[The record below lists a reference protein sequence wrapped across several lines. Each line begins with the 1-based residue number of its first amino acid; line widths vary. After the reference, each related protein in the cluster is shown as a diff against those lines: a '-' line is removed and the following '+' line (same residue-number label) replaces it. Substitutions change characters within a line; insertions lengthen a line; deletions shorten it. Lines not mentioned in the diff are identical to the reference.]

1 MFTEILRFEL
11 FYRFRRPAT
20 YIYFGLMFLLAFG
33 AIAWENLTVGGGTG
47 LVKENAPTVLSFGMV
62 ILTAIPGFFIC
73 SAIMGVPVLRDFE
86 HLTFPMI
93 FTSPIRKSDYL
104 AGRFAGSMITVL
116 FVFLALPMGYMIGT
130 LMPWLDEEK
139 FLPFHLWHFFQPFFL
154 FIIPNVLISGSL
166 FFMGGALSKKLL
178 FVFVQGVGLLTFY
191 MIGTNISQEMD
202 NRVVAALLDPVGI
215 NLLSITSQYWTVS
228 EQNTQLYSL
237 SGLVLWNRIIWL
249 AVATIAYTLTYRF
262 FNYKVAG
269 KNRKKAVKTE
279 ETLELIPVSRH
290 ISLVKPNI
298 TEGFSTNLNRVFS
311 LARLYFA
318 EIIYSI
324 PFIAITLMGIILLV
338 INSFEFNTMYG
349 TDVYPTTYS
358 VLELLSEFNLFFVIL
373 IVFYTGEL
381 IWRERDLKMDQIYDT
396 LPVPNFVGLAA
407 KFLGFM
413 YVSIVLLTLLLIT
426 GILIQAGK
434 GYYDFELPVYL
445 SDLYTDK
452 LIFILLF
459 TLLAFFIQVVA
470 NQKYLGHSLIILF
483 FMFVFFL
490 FPEMGLEHIMF
501 RFGAMDLGTF
511 SDMNSYGHF
520 VSPFSWISVYWIG
533 FALVLFAL
541 SVVFAIRGT
550 DAILKTRV
558 KLASL
563 RFSRPVIVFTTVA
576 LLLFTASG
584 CYIYY
589 NTNVLNEYRNSDDDK
604 KMRAGYEK
612 ELKKYQDIPQPRI
625 VETSLEVDIFPYER
639 DFDVKGFYILKN
651 KNETPVAKIH
661 IQHSPE
667 TGMTIRELTFSR
679 VDSLPAVKTV
689 ISESYEKY
697 KYFVYELTP
706 PLAPGDSLRMD
717 FRGEFRT
724 KGFVEGGSNT
734 NVVFNG
740 TFFNNTYFPSL
751 GYDPAFEMEE
761 DKDRE
766 DEGLP
771 KKERMRD
778 RNDPIG
784 QKINLVGDDAD
795 HIRFEIK
802 MSTSEDQIA
811 IAPGYL
817 QKEWKEGDRR
827 YFHYKMDAP
836 MFNFYSMLSARY
848 EVQREVFEL
857 PGVGP
862 VNLEIYYH
870 KGHEYNLNR
879 MMEGMKHSLTYFS
892 EHFSPY
898 QFRQMRILEFPRYAT
913 FAQSYANTVPFSEGI
928 GFIMDIKEDDVDMA
942 YYVTAHEMAHQW
954 WGHQVTE
961 AQVKGNAMLSETMSQ
976 YSALMVM
983 KEKYPPEMMQKFL
996 KHELDRYLRGR
1007 AAETKKE
1014 MPLELVEAQGYIH
1027 YRKGSLVMYAL
1038 QDYISED
1045 SVNAALHRY
1054 VNDWA
1059 WREDRYVTSD
1069 ILLDYFRKVTPD
1081 SLQYVITDMFETIT
1095 LFENRTKTATY
1106 ESLPDG
1112 KYKVSLDI
1120 ETIKYRADSL
1130 GNETEIPVNDRMDIG
1145 VFGKTSAG
1153 KDTLLYLQ
1161 KHRITGKENHFE
1173 IEVGAKP
1180 EKAGIDPINKLIDR
1194 NPEDNVKT
1202 IELKEVM

>member
-11 FYRFRRPAT
+11 YYRSRRPAT

-47 LVKENAPTVLSFGMV
+47 LVKENAPTVLSMGMV
-62 ILTAIPGFFIC
+62 ILCAVPGFFIC
-73 SAIMGVPVLRDFE
+73 SAIMGVPVLRDFD

-93 FTSPIRKSDYL
+93 FTSPIRKIDYL
-104 AGRFAGSMITVL
+104 AGRFAGSFLTVF
-116 FVFLALPMGYMIGT
+116 FVFLAVPLGYMIGSV
-130 LMPWLDEEK
+130 MPWLDQEK
-139 FLPFHLWHFFQPFFL
+139 MLPFNLWHFIQPFFL
-154 FIIPNVLISGSL
+154 FVVPNLLISGTL
-166 FFMGGALSKKLL
+166 FFMGGALSKRLL

-191 MIGTNISQEMD
+191 MVGANISQELD
-202 NRVVAALLDPVGI
+202 NRVMAALLDPIGL
-215 NLLSITSQYWTVS
+215 NLLNVTSQYWTVM

-237 SGLVLWNRIIWL
+237 TGLVLWNRILWL
-249 AVATIAYTLTYRF
+249 AVAVVTFAITFRF
-262 FNYKVAG
+262 FNYKIAG
-269 KNRKKAVKTE
+269 KGKKKTS
-279 ETLELIPVSRH
+279 ETRDSLELLPVARN
-290 ISLVKPNI
+290 ISLVNPTI
-298 TEGFSTNLNRVFS
+298 TEGLSTNMQRIFS
-311 LARLYFA
+311 LSRLYFA
-318 EIIYSI
+318 EIVNSI

-338 INSFEFNTMYG
+338 LNAFEFNSMYG

-381 IWRERDLKMDQIYDT
+381 IWRERDIRMNQIYDT

-407 KFLGFM
+407 KFLGFI
-413 YVSIVLLTLLLIT
+413 YVNVVLLTVLMFT
-426 GILIQAGK
+426 GIAIQAAK
-434 GYYDFELPVYL
+434 GYYKFEIPVYL

-452 LIFILLF
+452 LVFIMLF

-470 NQKYLGHSLIILF
+470 NQKYLGHALIILF
-483 FMFVFFL
+483 FMLVFFV

-511 SDMNSYGHF
+511 SDMNAYGHF
-520 VSPFSWISVYWIG
+520 VSPFSWLSVYWIG
-533 FALVLFAL
+533 FALILFAL

-550 DAILKTRV
+550 DVILKTRV
-558 KLASL
+558 KLAGM
-563 RFSRPVIVFTTVA
+563 RFSRPVIAFTLAA
-576 LLLFTASG
+576 LLTFTVSG
-584 CYIYY
+584 CYIFY
-589 NTNVLNEYRNSDDDK
+589 NTNVLNEYHNSDERDK
-604 KMRAGYEK
+604 QLADYEK
-612 ELKKYQDIPQPRI
+612 TLKKYQDIPQPKI
-625 VETSLEVDIFPYER
+625 VETGLNVDIFPYDR
-639 DFDVKGFYILKN
+639 DFDVKGYYILKN
-651 KNETPVAKIH
+651 KNDVSVSHIH

-667 TGMTIRELTFSR
+667 PGMNIKALTFTR
-679 VDSLPAVKTV
+679 VDTMPAVKTV
-689 ISESYEKY
+689 ISENYPDY
-697 KYFVYELTP
+697 KYFVYEITP

-717 FRGEFRT
+717 FTGEFRT
-724 KGFVEGGSNT
+724 QGFVEGGSNT
-734 NVVFNG
+734 SIVFNG
-740 TFFNNTYFPSL
+740 TFFNNNYFPGI
-751 GYDPAFEMEE
+751 GYEPGAELAD
-761 DKDRE
+761 DDDRKKH
-766 DEGLP
+766 DLP
-771 KKERMRD
+771 KKERMRE

-795 HIRFEIK
+795 HIRFEIT

-817 QKEWKEGDRR
+817 QKEWQEDGRR

-836 MFNFYSMLSARY
+836 MFNYYSMLSARY
-848 EVQREVFEL
+848 EVQREVYEV
-857 PGVGP
+857 PNVGP
-862 VNLEIYYH
+862 VNLEIYYN
-870 KGHEYNLNR
+870 KGHEYNLGR
-879 MMEGMKHSLTYFS
+879 MMEGMKHSLTYYS
-892 EHFSPY
+892 THFSPY
-898 QFRQMRILEFPRYAT
+898 QFRQMRILEFPRYGT

-996 KHELDRYLRGR
+996 KYELDRYLRGR

-1054 VNDWA
+1054 VKDWA

-1069 ILLDYFRKVTPD
+1069 ILLDYFRQVTPD
-1081 SLQYVITDMFETIT
+1081 SLQYIITDLFETIT
-1095 LFENRTKTATY
+1095 LFENRTKTAAY
-1106 ESLPDG
+1106 ETLSDG
-1112 KYKVSLDI
+1112 KYKISLDI

-1130 GNETEIPVNDRMDIG
+1130 GNETEIPVNDLMDIG
-1145 VFGKTSAG
+1145 VFGKTAAG
-1153 KDTLLYLQ
+1153 KDTLIYLQ
-1161 KHRITGKENHFE
+1161 KHRIRGKENHFE

-1180 EKAGIDPINKLIDR
+1180 VKAGIDPINKLIDR
-1194 NPEDNVKT
+1194 NPEDNVK
-1202 IELKEVM
+1202 EVESKEAI

>member
-11 FYRFRRPAT
+11 YYRFRRPAT
-20 YIYFGLMFLLAFG
+20 YIYFGLMFLMAFG

-47 LVKENAPTVLSFGMV
+47 LVKENAPTVLSYGMV
-62 ILTAIPGFFIC
+62 ILCAIPGFFVC
-73 SAIMGVPVLRDFE
+73 SAIMGVPVLRDFD

-93 FTSPIRKSDYL
+93 FTSPISKGEYL
-104 AGRFAGSMITVL
+104 TGRFAGSMLTTL
-116 FVFLALPMGYMIGT
+116 FVFLGIPLGYMIGS
-130 LMPWLDEEK
+130 LMPWLDDDK
-139 FLPFHLWHFFQPFFL
+139 MLPFHLWHFFQPFFL
-154 FIIPNVLISGSL
+154 FVIPNVLISGSL
-166 FFMGGALSKKLL
+166 FFMGGALSKRLL

-191 MIGTNISQEMD
+191 MVGANISQELGS
-202 NRVVAALLDPVGI
+202 RTIAALLDPVGL
-215 NLLSITSQYWTVS
+215 NLLEISSQYWTVA

-237 SGLVLWNRIIWL
+237 TGLVLWNRIIWL
-249 AVATIAYTLTYRF
+249 AIAGITFILTYRF
-262 FNYKVAG
+262 FNYKIAG
-269 KNRKKAVKTE
+269 SKKRKSAEKSTE
-279 ETLELIPVSRH
+279 PELLPVSRS
-290 ISLVKPNI
+290 ISMVRPTI
-298 TEGFSTNLNRVFS
+298 TEGFSTHLSRILS
-311 LARLYFA
+311 LSKLYFA
-318 EIIYSI
+318 EIVYSI
-324 PFIAITLMGIILLV
+324 PFIAITLMGILLLI

-349 TDVYPTTYS
+349 TDIYPTTYS

-373 IVFYTGEL
+373 IVFYSGEL

-396 LPVPNFVGLAA
+396 LPVPNFVGLSA

-413 YVSIVLLTLLLIT
+413 YVNLVLLTVLLVT

-434 GYYDFELPVYL
+434 GYYHFELPVYL

-452 LIFILLF
+452 FIFILLF
-459 TLLAFFIQVVA
+459 SLLGFFIQVVA

-501 RFGAMDLGTF
+501 RFGAMDLGTY
-511 SDMNSYGHF
+511 SDMNNYGHY
-520 VSPFSWISVYWIG
+520 VSPFSWLSVYWIG
-533 FALVLFAL
+533 FALLLFAL
-541 SVVFAIRGT
+541 SVLFAIRGT
-550 DAILKTRV
+550 DAVLKTRL
-558 KLASL
+558 KLARF
-563 RFSRPVIVFTTVA
+563 RFSRPVIVFTIVA
-576 LLLFTASG
+576 LFTFSASG

-589 NTNVLNEYRNSDDDK
+589 NTNVLNEYKNSDDMK
-604 KMRAGYEK
+604 KLRAGYEK
-612 ELKKYQDIPQPRI
+612 TLKKYQDIPQPRI
-625 VETSLEVDIFPYER
+625 VETKLNVDIFPYQR
-639 DFDVKGFYILKN
+639 NFDVKGFYILKN
-651 KNETPVAKIH
+651 KNETPVSHIH
-661 IQHSPE
+661 IQHTHE
-667 TGMTIRELTFSR
+667 RGMKIKTLTFAR
-679 VDSLPAVKTV
+679 ADTAGTV
-689 ISESYEKY
+689 QTVVSESWPEY
-697 KYFVYELTP
+697 KYFIYELNP

-717 FRGEFRT
+717 FEGEFRT
-724 KGFVEGGSNT
+724 TGFVEGESNT
-734 NVVFNG
+734 NIVYNG

-751 GYDPAFEMEE
+751 GYNDEFEMQE

-766 DEGLP
+766 EEGLP
-771 KKERMRD
+771 EKERMRD
-778 RNDPIG
+778 RKDPIG

-795 HIRFEIK
+795 HIRFEIEI
-802 MSTSEDQIA
+802 STTEDQIA
-811 IAPGYL
+811 LAPGYL
-817 QKEWKEGDRR
+817 QKEWTEDGRR
-827 YFHYKMDAP
+827 HFHYKMDAP
-836 MFNFYSMLSARY
+836 MFNFYSILSARY
-848 EVQREVFEL
+848 EVQREVFDL

-870 KGHEYNLNR
+870 KGHEYNLDR
-879 MMEGMKHSLTYFS
+879 MMEGMKHSLTYYTQ
-892 EHFSPY
+892 HFSPY

-996 KHELDRYLRGR
+996 QHELDRYLRGR
-1007 AAETKKE
+1007 SAETKKE

-1069 ILLDYFRKVTPD
+1069 ILLDYFRQVTPD
-1081 SLQYVITDMFETIT
+1081 SLRYIITDLFETIT
-1095 LFENRTKTATY
+1095 LFENQAKTATY
-1106 ESLPDG
+1106 EEISAG
-1112 KYKVSLDI
+1112 EYKVSLDV

-1130 GNETEIPVNDRMDIG
+1130 GNETEIPVNDLMDIG
-1145 VFGKTSAG
+1145 VFGKTDKG

-1161 KHRITGKENHFE
+1161 KHRITGKQNHFE
-1173 IEVGAKP
+1173 IKVGSKP
-1180 EKAGIDPINKLIDR
+1180 VKAGIDPINKLIDR
-1194 NPEDNVKT
+1194 NPKDNVKT
-1202 IELKEVM
+1202 TEQKETI